1 MMPEHFMLTLAC
13 DRKQSLQQCGHLLW
27 EYSFFVRQELRNPVI
42 YLTSLLIG
50 ILATWMMNTPSI
62 IPFLIPF
69 DVSFSVSERL
79 LISKRDIRTQRISR
93 KSKRHEEY
101 GWGAFSE
108 TLIERSS
115 NMEGGF
121 FLPPYSN

>member
-1 MMPEHFMLTLAC
+1 MLTLVC

-27 EYSFFVRQELRNPVI
+27 EYSFFFRQELRNPVI

-50 ILATWMMNTPSI
+50 ILAAWMMNTPSI

-69 DVSFSVSERL
+69 DVSFRVSERL

-93 KSKRHEEY
+93 KPKIEEKIHE
-101 GWGAFSE
+101 
-108 TLIERSS
+108 LI
-115 NMEGGF
+115 
-121 FLPPYSN
+121 